1 MNNGVPHLRPVSEA
15 IYDFTTSDSEYERW
29 MTNRIK
35 HWDGSSQPDVALV
48 GIPFDGAILS
58 WPGARFAPAELR
70 KTFQWQQTYNPEFDI
85 DISDLEISDFGDI
98 QVLNT
103 DVRTTWERVEETL
116 TEIRRLGVFP
126 LSFGGDH
133 SLEFP
138 SVKSLCNVT
147 SGKVG
152 LIRIDTHE
160 DMCHSGTGAGAGD
173 QESSGVPVRKIL
185 HIEGS
190 PVEAKNIVMI
200 GQHGWTH
207 SKYYMDECKELG
219 MSIYSP
225 IDVYRRGIDT
235 ILEEALQRA
244 SDGTEAV
251 YFTLDVDALDA
262 AFAPGTSA
270 PTTAGLNPI
279 EVIIAVNRIS
289 QEPIVRGMDV
299 MEVSPPLDI
308 GGNLTSLMAGTM
320 LMHMLGGLSVK
331 KSKEQL

>member
-1 MNNGVPHLRPVSEA
+1 MTSQVPHLRPPSEA
-15 IYDFTTSDSEYERW
+15 IHDFATSDSKYERW
-29 MTNRIK
+29 MINRITP
-35 HWDGSSQPDVALV
+35 WDGESQPDVALV

-70 KTFQWQQTYNPEFDI
+70 RTFQWQQTYNPEFDI
-85 DISDLEISDFGDI
+85 DISDLEISDFGDV

-103 DVRTTWERVEETL
+103 DIHETWKRVEETL
-116 TEIRRLGVFP
+116 TEIRKLGVFP

-133 SLEFP
+133 SLEYP

-147 SGKVG
+147 DGKVG

-185 HIEGS
+185 EIEGQ
-190 PVEAKNIVMI
+190 PVDPKNIVMI

-207 SKYYMDECKELG
+207 SKYYMDECKQLG
-219 MSIYSP
+219 MAIYTP

-235 ILEEALQRA
+235 VLDEALERA
-244 SDGTEAV
+244 SDGTDAV

-279 EVIIAVNRIS
+279 EVIIAVNQIS
-289 QEPIVRGMDV
+289 QHPIVRGMDL
-299 MEVSPPLDI
+299 MEVSPPLDT
-308 GGNLTSLMAGTM
+308 GKNLTSLMGGTM

-331 KSKEQL
+331 KSQGKL